1 LQFKVKAP
9 SCETELKI
17 MNKSWKI
24 AKQEDRQR
32 KGLAYREMKMN
43 TEDKSEGKTMNI
55 KGRLT

>member
-1 LQFKVKAP
+1 
-9 SCETELKI
+9 